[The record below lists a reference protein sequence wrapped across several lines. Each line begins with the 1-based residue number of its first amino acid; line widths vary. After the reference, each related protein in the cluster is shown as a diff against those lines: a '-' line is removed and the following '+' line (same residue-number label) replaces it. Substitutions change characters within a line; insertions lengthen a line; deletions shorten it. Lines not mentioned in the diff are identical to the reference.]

1 MCRMSASFPWVW
13 YSPSPCW
20 SITPRRAA
28 SPVRD
33 RRQRSTAG
41 VATARA
47 NWRLRPTAAL
57 PKRPLRGSEKPPP
70 SGFSPVAQRF
80 LCATNWR
87 TVSRPAAPL
96 SLSNDELPN
105 IIGKRG
111 KECTAVWM
119 WIRDTRRKFVH
130 VAEVPS
136 LLVETDL
143 DWHVR
148 FERVL

>member
-1 MCRMSASFPWVW
+1 MIGIINKAIGGIFGSKKE
-13 YSPSPCW
+13 
-20 SITPRRAA
+20 
-28 SPVRD
+28 RD
-33 RRQRSTAG
+33 MKDLNPY
-41 VATARA
+41 VAKINAEFDK
-47 NWRLRPTAAL
+47 L
-57 PKRPLRGSEKPPP
+57 
-70 SGFSPVAQRF
+70 Q
-80 LCATNWR
+80 
-87 TVSRPAAPL
+87 

>member
-1 MCRMSASFPWVW
+1 MPDECELPLGLVFPQSLLEHHASKGCFSSARPAATVDCGRCNSPGQLAPTANCGLAETSAS
-13 YSPSPCW
+13 
-20 SITPRRAA
+20 
-28 SPVRD
+28 
-33 RRQRSTAG
+33 RQRKT
-41 VATARA
+41 
-47 NWRLRPTAAL
+47 
-57 PKRPLRGSEKPPP
+57 PP

-87 TVSRPAAPL
+87 TVSRPGAPL

-119 WIRDTRRKFVH
+119 WIRDTGRKFVH

>member
-1 MCRMSASFPWVW
+1 VPDECELPLGLVFPQSLLEHHASKGCGQLAPTANCGLAETSAS
-13 YSPSPCW
+13 
-20 SITPRRAA
+20 
-28 SPVRD
+28 
-33 RRQRSTAG
+33 RQRKT
-41 VATARA
+41 
-47 NWRLRPTAAL
+47 
-57 PKRPLRGSEKPPP
+57 PP

-87 TVSRPAAPL
+87 TVSRPGAPL